1 MRSHLSPGQ
10 HLLELAAQL
19 AHGLGLRVQDHLGA
33 EKGVRVEL
41 TAPAQVAQI
50 VGSRAEAAKP
60 EHEVRTFESWVQH
73 LCLPGRC
80 VVNRPPAART
90 PAAQPAHP
98 STQSARGR
106 IRMCRRMPCERSSA

>member
-10 HLLELAAQL
+10 HPLEVAAQL

-60 EHEVRTFESWVQH
+60 EQRPEVRTFESWVQH
-73 LCLPGRC
+73 LYLPGRC
-80 VVNRPPAART
+80 MVNRPPAARA
-90 PAAQPAHP
+90 PADGWGPRAL
-98 STQSARGR
+98 GR
-106 IRMCRRMPCERSSA
+106 RA